1 VNRSIVTQKKEELEM
16 NARIW
21 ISVVVCALSN
31 YAAVAFA
38 ADASKPAMPGQKAVN
53 DGVGKP
59 GQAAPA
65 SPANPV
71 NPNVASEKKEFA
83 RRPVAKSP
91 TPTKP
96 DAVKKNRAEKLKER
110 NRQARH
116 KSGIPA
122 NNKSTVVQPSPA
134 AVK

>member
-1 VNRSIVTQKKEELEM
+1 M

-21 ISVVVCALSN
+21 ISVVVCALSS
-31 YAAVAFA
+31 YATVVISAETT
-38 ADASKPAMPGQKAVN
+38 KPVMTGQKTITDVN
-53 DGVGKP
+53 GKP
-59 GQAAPA
+59 GQTVPTAPA
-65 SPANPV
+65 NSV

-83 RRPVAKSP
+83 RRPAAKSP

-96 DAVKKNRAEKLKER
+96 DAAKKNRAEKLKER
-110 NRQARH
+110 NRQAKH